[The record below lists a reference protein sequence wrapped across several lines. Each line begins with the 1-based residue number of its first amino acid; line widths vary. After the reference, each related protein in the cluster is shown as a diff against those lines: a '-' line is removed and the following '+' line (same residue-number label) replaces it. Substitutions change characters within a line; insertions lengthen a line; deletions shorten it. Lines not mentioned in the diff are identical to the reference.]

1 VSRFWPSRVVL
12 LGSLRGYRR
21 SWAAPDVLAA
31 IALLVIALPEQ
42 LATARLAG
50 MPPVTGWYAFIAGT
64 TMFALLGS
72 STQLSIGAD
81 STIAPL
87 FAVGIG
93 HLAAAGS
100 HRYIELIAI
109 LSVSVGI
116 LVALVWLLRLGW
128 IAEFLSA
135 PIITG
140 FLAGVAVIII
150 VHQLPDLLGV
160 TAAGGTTVHRVA
172 SVISH
177 LGQTSGW
184 TLGIGVA
191 VFMIALVVVRIDRRI
206 PGALIG
212 LVGSTA
218 LVSVANLRAHGV
230 HVLGAIAHGAPHFGL
245 GGLSWTTIGQVA
257 PIAGVVALVI
267 VSQTAATTRAFA
279 ARGGYEVDL
288 GRDLLGAGAG
298 SVLAGL
304 AGAFPV
310 NASPGRTGAVASVGG
325 RSQVAGL
332 LAAAAIVVLIPAAG
346 VLRDLPLAT
355 LAGVLV
361 FVATRI
367 FHGRDLV
374 AVARFDR
381 IELGLALVTLLAVA
395 LIGVEQGI
403 GVAVGLA
410 ILDRTRISAQA
421 HVHVL
426 GRIPG
431 TTSWVPLLGAPRTEQ
446 VPGVLV
452 LLFPNP
458 LWYANSNY
466 FRSHVEKL
474 VEAAEPAPYALVLDT
489 FGMSDID
496 FTGANE
502 FRRLLDELD
511 RRGIALAIARAG
523 QTVRDDL
530 DRAGLLERIGEDRLL
545 PSADEAVTALTHKS

>member
-1 VSRFWPSRVVL
+1 MPSRVVL

-21 SWAAPDVLAA
+21 SWATPDVLAA

-64 TMFALLGS
+64 AMFALLGS

-150 VHQLPDLLGV
+150 VHQLPDLLGLK
-160 TAAGGTTVHRVA
+160 AAGGTTVHRVA

-184 TLGIGVA
+184 TLGIGA
-191 VFMIALVVVRIDRRI
+191 VVFVIALAVVRIDRRI

-257 PIAGVVALVI
+257 PIAGVVALVV

-288 GRDLLGAGAG
+288 GRDLLGTGAG
-298 SVLAGL
+298 SILAGL

-332 LAAAAIVVLIPAAG
+332 LAAAAIVALIPAAG

-395 LIGVEQGI
+395 LVGVEQGI

-431 TTSWVPLLGAPRTEQ
+431 TTSWVPLIGGPHTEQ

-458 LWYANSNY
+458 LWYANANY
-466 FRSHVEKL
+466 FRSHVEKV
-474 VEAAEPAPYALVLDT
+474 VEAAKPAPRALVLDT

-530 DRAGLLERIGEDRLL
+530 DRAGLLERIGENRLL
-545 PSADEAVTALTHKS
+545 PSADEAVTALTHER